1 MTDEHLDELL
11 AEYVGRKAPRA
22 GGGWGKAILSAALS
36 AILTVATGAWWAR
49 GVIAD
54 LQRDIATMGVEVHY
68 LREHIDAV
76 ANTAIEAKK
85 SGDAAQLMMFAAKG
99 GYPPGVKQ

>member
-36 AILTVATGAWWAR
+36 ALLTVATGAWWAR

-54 LQRDIATMGVEVHY
+54 LQRDLATMSIEVHY
-68 LREHIDAV
+68 LREHIDDV
-76 ANTAIEAKK
+76 QKTAIDAKK
-85 SGDAAQLMMFAAKG
+85 SGDDARSMMFALKG
-99 GYPPGVKQ
+99 GYPGKAP